1 MSLLT
6 FIKKDTPVHRL
17 NPLTKMFMLGILWIV
32 AFVSANMIVML
43 AVLLFNIIIWF
54 IGKIP
59 FSNLKILLGV
69 VAIVGILMI
78 VIQGFFWHPTGEY
91 TILFS
96 LIGKDFLLEGALFG
110 LTLAVKLLAVAS
122 AIPILVMTTPVS
134 PFMAALAALKLPFKF
149 IFVFGTAMRL
159 VPLVQEVFDE
169 IREAQRLR
177 GHNIT
182 RMNLW
187 KKITKGYL
195 PIFIPL
201 LLSLLRKTNDMD
213 IAIKSRAFGAPVKRS
228 YLEDVSLKGRDYLA
242 MIVVFAF
249 GAGLMWL
256 SSYMGWGAGVT
267 GWMAPAVAP

>member
-6 FIKKDTPVHRL
+6 FFKEDTPIHRL
-17 NPLTKMFMLGILWIV
+17 NPLTKMFMLAVLWTV
-32 AFVSANMIVML
+32 AFVSANMNVML
-43 AVLLFNIIIWF
+43 ATLLFSIVVWI

-59 FSNLKILLGV
+59 VAQLKFLFGV
-69 VAIVGILMI
+69 VAIVGVLMI
-78 VIQGFFWHPTGEY
+78 VIQGFFWHPGAESTV
-91 TILFS
+91 LFH
-96 LIGKDFLLEGALFG
+96 LFGKDFLLEGALFG
-110 LTLAVKLLAVAS
+110 LTLAVKLMAVAG

-159 VPLVQEVFDE
+159 TPLVQEVFEE

-177 GHNIT
+177 GHNIK
-182 RMNLW
+182 RMNFW
-187 KKITKGYL
+187 RKITQGYL

-213 IAIKSRAFGAPVKRS
+213 VAIESRAFGAPVKRS
-228 YLEDVSLKGRDYLA
+228 YLEDVRLKGRDYFA

-249 GAGLMWL
+249 GVGLLWF
-256 SSYMGWGAGVT
+256 SAYMGWGAGVT
-267 GWMAPAVAP
+267 GWGAPGAGP

>member
-1 MSLLT
+1 MSLLA
-6 FIKKDTPVHRL
+6 FVKKDTPIHRL
-17 NPLTKMFMLGILWIV
+17 NPLTKMFMLAILWIV
-32 AFVSANMIVML
+32 AFVSANMYVML
-43 AVLLFNIIIWF
+43 ATLMFSLVVWY

-59 FSNLKILLGV
+59 FSNVKILISV
-69 VAIVGILMI
+69 VVFVGILMI
-78 VIQGFFWHPTGEY
+78 VIQGFFWHPTGDY
-91 TILFS
+91 TILFTAF
-96 LIGKDFLLEGALFG
+96 GKDFVLEGALYG
-110 LTLAVKLLAVAS
+110 LTLAVKLMAVAS

-149 IFVFGTAMRL
+149 VFVFGTAMRL
-159 VPLVQEVFDE
+159 TPLVQETFEE

-213 IAIKSRAFGAPVKRS
+213 VAIESRAFGAPVKRS
-228 YLEDVSLKGRDYLA
+228 YLEDVSLKRRDYLA
-242 MIVVFAF
+242 MFLVFAF
-249 GAGLMWL
+249 GAGLLWL
-256 SSYMGWGAGVT
+256 SFYMGWGTGVT
-267 GWMAPAVAP
+267 GWENIR